1 MAGRAK
7 TPDATA
13 PPGDRQSPDSRIS
26 ASKATLYL
34 SAAPHLR
41 RGMFRRRPARPVGRS
56 FAVRALFG
64 ADRVVPMP
72 AVDIGEVRRQC
83 AIALLQTVLRDLAVV
98 AALAVSAALEPWGTL
113 VVFGFAIVVIALIGR
128 VPLISWLTFAVIVAS
143 LLLLF
148 SGIYHGHRFLA
159 IPLICLG
166 ACFAV
171 YLADTLLSVHHVR
184 KLWRRARLGP
194 DGLAGTDDERKG
206 LRVGQAS
213 RDYHDNHRIIGA
225 GTLLRPVDFSVGVTK
240 QLDAERPVKRFKTS
254 DLIMHI
260 GFHVISQGVGAAQDY
275 AHGIW
280 SPADSAAT
288 PESHFSHGL
297 PNLNV
302 GPVAAFPLPKTMKYP
317 LLPVVMIE
325 LNYHDIPS
333 GEYLREIIDR
343 SPIGH
348 PERGYV
354 RATISAWAGELVTSV
369 YFSAALVGHF
379 LRVRIQP
386 YVIAPI
392 IRDLH
397 IAEKLADANPVA
409 VTCKAVVMTARQFAA
424 AGERVNHLRRT
435 EPEEADPAMA
445 GMRSLRERYSQIAT
459 DHMDQAADVSDI
471 VRVLEAKIITVTMD
485 YLRDHN
491 IDVAEDERRT
501 LNYVQTY
508 TIFGDG
514 VINTGDNGQVNYAKG
529 DGNNQA
535 NTGNGTR
542 G

>member
-41 RGMFRRRPARPVGRS
+41 RGMFRRRPPRPVGRS

-159 IPLICLG
+159 IPLSCLG

-225 GTLLRPVDFSVGVTK
+225 GTLLRPVDFSVGVI
-240 QLDAERPVKRFKTS
+240 KTTGRRTAGKKIQ
-254 DLIMHI
+254 DLGPH
-260 GFHVISQGVGAAQDY
+260 H
-275 AHGIW
+275 AHRLPRHLAGRGRGTGLRTRDMV
-280 SPADSAAT
+280 AGRQR
-288 PESHFSHGL
+288 SH
-297 PNLNV
+297 
-302 GPVAAFPLPKTMKYP
+302 
-317 LLPVVMIE
+317 
-325 LNYHDIPS
+325 
-333 GEYLREIIDR
+333 
-343 SPIGH
+343 
-348 PERGYV
+348 
-354 RATISAWAGELVTSV
+354 AGE
-369 YFSAALVGHF
+369 
-379 LRVRIQP
+379 P
-386 YVIAPI
+386 
-392 IRDLH
+392 LH
-397 IAEKLADANPVA
+397 PRLAEP
-409 VTCKAVVMTARQFAA
+409 
-424 AGERVNHLRRT
+424 
-435 EPEEADPAMA
+435 
-445 GMRSLRERYSQIAT
+445 
-459 DHMDQAADVSDI
+459 
-471 VRVLEAKIITVTMD
+471 
-485 YLRDHN
+485 
-491 IDVAEDERRT
+491 
-501 LNYVQTY
+501 
-508 TIFGDG
+508 
-514 VINTGDNGQVNYAKG
+514 
-529 DGNNQA
+529 
-535 NTGNGTR
+535 
-542 G
+542 

>member
-13 PPGDRQSPDSRIS
+13 PPGDRQCPESHIS

-41 RGMFRRRPARPVGRS
+41 RGMFSRRPPRPVGRS

-148 SGIYHGHRFLA
+148 SGIYHGNRFLA
-159 IPLICLG
+159 IPLSCLG

-171 YLADTLLSVHHVR
+171 YLADTLLSVHHIR

-194 DGLAGTDDERKG
+194 DDLAGTDDERKG
-206 LRVGQAS
+206 LRVSQAS

-240 QLDAERPVKRFKTS
+240 QLDAERPVKIFKTS

-260 GFHVISQGVGAAQDY
+260 GFHVISQGVGEAQDY

-288 PESHFSHGL
+288 PKSHFTHGL

-302 GPVAAFPLPKTMKYP
+302 GPVAAFPLPKTRKYP
-317 LLPVVMIE
+317 LLPVVTIE

-369 YFSAALVGHF
+369 YFNAALVGHF

-386 YVIAPI
+386 YVIAPV

-397 IAEKLADANPVA
+397 IAEKLADANPMA

-435 EPEEADPAMA
+435 EPEEADPVMA

-491 IDVAEDERRT
+491 IDAAEDERRT

-514 VINTGDNGQVNYAKG
+514 VINTDNGQVNYAKG

-535 NTGNGTR
+535 NTSNGTK